1 MLGLKDSKCVTM
13 TTANSPQNNLSPWKP
28 GQSGNPSGRPRG
40 TRDLAG
46 YVLESTGGGRELV
59 DSLVSI
65 ARGVMPNVSV
75 QEGSRPRK
83 DQQVRPADQLKAIE
97 MLLDRGFGRSPQ
109 QLDIAHSVTDRPLE
123 HLSDETL
130 RLLVEYG
137 QQLTEGTGVVV
148 DGEGKVVTE

>member
-1 MLGLKDSKCVTM
+1 M
-13 TTANSPQNNLSPWKP
+13 TTANNQINNLSPWKP
-28 GQSGNPSGRPRG
+28 GQSGNPNGRPKG

-46 YVLESTGGGRELV
+46 YVLETTDGGKELV
-59 DSLVSI
+59 DALI
-65 ARGVMPNVSV
+65 CLARGVMPNVAA
-75 QEGSRPRK
+75 QEGSRLRK

-130 RLLVEYG
+130 RLLVENAR
-137 QQLTEGTGVVV
+137 QLEEGSGVVV
-148 DGEGKVVTE
+148 DGQVVTE

>member
-1 MLGLKDSKCVTM
+1 VHTM
-13 TTANSPQNNLSPWKP
+13 STANNPDNNLSPWQP

-46 YVLESTGGGRELV
+46 YVLETTDGGKELV
-59 DSLVSI
+59 DALVSI
-65 ARGVMPNVSV
+65 ARGVMPNVPV
-75 QEGSRPRK
+75 QADSRPRK

-109 QLDIAHSVTDRPLE
+109 QLDVAHSVSSRPLE

-130 RLLVEYG
+130 SLLVEYG
-137 QQLTEGTGVVV
+137 QQLEEGSGVVV
-148 DGEGKVVTE
+148 DEDGQVVTE

>member
-1 MLGLKDSKCVTM
+1 M
-13 TTANSPQNNLSPWKP
+13 TTANNPNNSLSPWKP
-28 GQSGNPSGRPRG
+28 GQSGNPSGRPKG

-46 YVLESTGGGRELV
+46 YVLETTDGGRELI
-59 DSLVSI
+59 DALVCL
-65 ARGVMPNVSV
+65 ARGVMPDMSV

-109 QLDIAHSVTDRPLE
+109 QLDVAHSVSDRPLA

-137 QQLTEGTGVVV
+137 QQLEEGSGGVV

>member
-1 MLGLKDSKCVTM
+1 M
-13 TTANSPQNNLSPWKP
+13 
-28 GQSGNPSGRPRG
+28 
-40 TRDLAG
+40 
-46 YVLESTGGGRELV
+46 V

>member
-1 MLGLKDSKCVTM
+1 M
-13 TTANSPQNNLSPWKP
+13 TTANNPNNNLTPWQP

-46 YVLESTGGGRELV
+46 YVLETTDGGKELV
-59 DSLVSI
+59 DALLSI
-65 ARGVMPNVSV
+65 ARGVMPNVPV
-75 QEGSRPRK
+75 QKGSRPRK

-109 QLDIAHSVTDRPLE
+109 QLDIAHSVTDRPLA

-130 RLLVEYG
+130 RLLVANA
-137 QQLTEGTGVVV
+137 QQLKDGSSVVEGQI
-148 DGEGKVVTE
+148 VTESLE

>member
-1 MLGLKDSKCVTM
+1 M
-13 TTANSPQNNLSPWKP
+13 TTANSSNNNLSPWKP

-46 YVLESTGGGRELV
+46 YVLETTDGGKELV
-59 DSLVSI
+59 DSLLSI
-65 ARGVMPNVSV
+65 ARGVMPNVPV
-75 QEGSRPRK
+75 QEGSRSRK

-109 QLDIAHSVTDRPLE
+109 QLDIAHSVSNRPLE

-130 RLLVEYG
+130 RLLVENG
-137 QQLTEGTGVVV
+137 RQLEKGSGVVV
-148 DGEGKVVTE
+148 DGDGQVVSD